1 MLRSF
6 TDSNTPPD
14 PNLLIGFATSDDA
27 GVYRLAPDLALVQT
41 VDVFTPIVD
50 DAFAFGQIAAANA
63 LSDIY
68 AMGATPLTALNIAAF
83 PRHELPFEVLGDI
96 LRGGMDILRQAN
108 VALLGGH
115 TVESAE
121 PLYGLAVTGTVHPD
135 RITANS
141 GARAGDALFLT
152 KPLGTGL
159 ISTAIKRQTCAPEWE
174 AAAIASMIR
183 LNRDAALAMQALGIG
198 PGSPIGGATDVTGFG
213 LLGHALEMARASDVS
228 LRLQTSALP
237 LLPGARELAADAAN
251 APGGSGRNALSA
263 QLGEVDW
270 RADEWW
276 KNLAWDPQTSG
287 GLLIAVRA
295 SHAARLEEELEAR
308 QVLVARIGSVEEF
321 GRARL
326 IVE

>member
-1 MLRSF
+1 MLHLF
-6 TDSNTPPD
+6 TNSNTSPD
-14 PNLLIGFATSDDA
+14 PNLLIGFSTSDDA

-83 PRHELPFEVLGDI
+83 PRQTLPFEVLGDI
-96 LRGGMDILRQAN
+96 LRGGADILRQAN

-135 RITANS
+135 RVTANS

-159 ISTAIKRQTCAPEWE
+159 ISTSIKRQ
-174 AAAIASMIR
+174 S
-183 LNRDAALAMQALGIG
+183 
-198 PGSPIGGATDVTGFG
+198 
-213 LLGHALEMARASDVS
+213 
-228 LRLQTSALP
+228 
-237 LLPGARELAADAAN
+237 
-251 APGGSGRNALSA
+251 
-263 QLGEVDW
+263 
-270 RADEWW
+270 
-276 KNLAWDPQTSG
+276 
-287 GLLIAVRA
+287 
-295 SHAARLEEELEAR
+295 
-308 QVLVARIGSVEEF
+308 
-321 GRARL
+321 
-326 IVE
+326 